1 MPSTAVQNHLER
13 TLSASDASSKLA
25 AYTAR
30 VAGAPITN
38 REARVIA
45 KEIAGSE
52 VKWDWDL
59 PRTKE
64 GYYHY
69 KGGVAVR
76 FFPRLFFR
84 CLSESIL
91 I

>member
-1 MPSTAVQNHLER
+1 MGSYVAVQRHAER
-13 TLSASDASSKLA
+13 TLSATDAASKFST
-25 AYTAR
+25 YQSKVT
-30 VAGAPITN
+30 GALLTN

-45 KEIAGSE
+45 KDIIGSE

-69 KGGVAVR
+69 KGGNEVR
-76 FFPRLFFR
+76 LPTHLFPP
-84 CLSESIL
+84 S
-91 I
+91 

>member
-1 MPSTAVQNHLER
+1 M
-13 TLSASDASSKLA
+13 SK
-25 AYTAR
+25 
-30 VAGAPITN
+30 VAHANMTN
-38 REARVIA
+38 REARLVA
-45 KEIAGSE
+45 KDIAGSE

-76 FFPRLFFR
+76 HFL
-84 CLSESIL
+84 CSYLTSYTSS
-91 I
+91 